1 MLPYSRSMEAFFN
14 LFHPQVGGS
23 FSVGLRCSCYYSA
36 PKNEFQYSFDIIA
49 YFVA

>member
-14 LFHPQVGGS
+14 LFLPTGGS

-36 PKNEFQYSFDIIA
+36 PKNEFQVLI
-49 YFVA
+49 